1 MPFSEDDKSLIKN
14 LHLFKVTVHES
25 Y

>member
-1 MPFSEDDKSLIKN
+1 MPFSEDDKAQVKN
-14 LHLFKVTVHES
+14 YTCLKVTVHEG